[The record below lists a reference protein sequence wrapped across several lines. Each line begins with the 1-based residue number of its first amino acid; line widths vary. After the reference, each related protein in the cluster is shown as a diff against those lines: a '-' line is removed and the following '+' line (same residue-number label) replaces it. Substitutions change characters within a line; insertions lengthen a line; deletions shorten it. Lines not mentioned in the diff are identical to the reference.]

1 MSKVVELKQLEQD
14 PQIMNKFV
22 QIFRRAVRKSEYERR
37 VLVKEFKR
45 RMNDN
50 IRRNSIE
57 FFCVISMQVSFSWPT
72 LRSWDYNRNS
82 KREEERIRGERKTV
96 NAGGTQ

>member
-1 MSKVVELKQLEQD
+1 MILIKREFWRRDNKSAKVVSKVVELKQLEQD

-57 FFCVISMQVSFSWPT
+57 FFCVISMQVSFS
-72 LRSWDYNRNS
+72 
-82 KREEERIRGERKTV
+82 
-96 NAGGTQ
+96 

>member
-57 FFCVISMQVSFSWPT
+57 FFCVISMQVSFS
-72 LRSWDYNRNS
+72 
-82 KREEERIRGERKTV
+82 
-96 NAGGTQ
+96 